1 MIRETLVPIII
12 GAVALLTKTT
22 AYSNKEIVNGKLFG
36 HIRVMPPS
44 SCKSH
49 PQGRK
54 RPCFCKIIISFV
66 SREFPCE
73 SRASPCFPNNPQFPR
88 TCRCYAFVYLL
99 VQVTLQTKHQPTPEM
114 VRCYHHQRRRRFP
127 PQSIIIILSNYT
139 DFVLAWSGA
148 LFTSQCPRPR
158 RFCAFHSSQH

>member
-1 MIRETLVPIII
+1 MGNSL
-12 GAVALLTKTT
+12 
-22 AYSNKEIVNGKLFG
+22 G

-49 PQGRK
+49 SQGRK
-54 RPCFCKIIISFV
+54 RPCFCKIIIYFV

-99 VQVTLQTKHQPTPEM
+99 VQVTLQTKHQPIPEM
-114 VRCYHHQRRRRFP
+114 VRCYHRQRRRRFP

-148 LFTSQCPRPR
+148 LFTSQCPRPVVFVLSTAANTNGR
-158 RFCAFHSSQH
+158 LGGGAAAKVRHSFHSSSWQ